1 MLNKGYVFKSAME
14 EPNMRGVGGYSHCT
28 EKHSKNGF
36 QVTGLFVFMGGHELI
51 LGDRSLKAHHVQL

>member
-1 MLNKGYVFKSAME
+1 ME

-36 QVTGLFVFMGGHELI
+36 QVTGLFVFLGGHELI